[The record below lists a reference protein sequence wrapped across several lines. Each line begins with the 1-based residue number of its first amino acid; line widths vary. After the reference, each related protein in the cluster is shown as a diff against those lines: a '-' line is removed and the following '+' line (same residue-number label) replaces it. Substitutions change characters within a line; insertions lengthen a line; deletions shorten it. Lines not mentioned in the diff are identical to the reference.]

1 MAIHWKIPFK
11 SITGTAYTLN
21 VYDAT
26 YSGSAV
32 TLTAAAAPFVT
43 SEDNSTDILEPVRIS
58 TGYINVINR
67 GDLAGL
73 LPATPKARPVTLT
86 SGNTVLWQ
94 GYIKQQ
100 QMTQPWAQ
108 TPYELQLPVV
118 SALGI
123 LDNKIEKGDVP
134 YRARIAEYLQL
145 AIAATGST
153 YTNIVYPADL
163 KLVPVYRKTGAHPDE
178 AIRIVPVT

>member
-67 GDLAGL
+67 GDLAG
-73 LPATPKARPVTLT
+73 
-86 SGNTVLWQ
+86 
-94 GYIKQQ
+94 
-100 QMTQPWAQ
+100 
-108 TPYELQLPVV
+108 
-118 SALGI
+118 
-123 LDNKIEKGDVP
+123 
-134 YRARIAEYLQL
+134 
-145 AIAATGST
+145 
-153 YTNIVYPADL
+153 
-163 KLVPVYRKTGAHPDE
+163 
-178 AIRIVPVT
+178 